1 MRLLVLLLVAIS
13 VTSLPTTSTRA
24 QTAPQAAGPRP
35 ILRDPVVNADRTVT
49 FRVVAP
55 PTAIV
60 ELSLEGRKDPIPMT
74 MESRGIFTVTTEP
87 LAPEYYSY
95 HFLMDKHLVI
105 DPHNVAVKAS
115 LLAVGNSFLVPG
127 ATPEPWESTAVPH
140 GEVQH
145 EFFTTRIV
153 KGLERDQDE
162 YYVYTPP
169 GYDPR
174 SPTRYPVLYLLHG
187 WSDTAGGWSTIG
199 HANDI
204 LDTLIA
210 SGKAKP
216 MIVVMPLGYGE
227 MSFVKTGFDVWN
239 DPAQVVSNVKLFGQ
253 SLLTE
258 ILPRVEKEYNVQ
270 PGRESRAIAGL
281 SMGGLE
287 SLAIGLERTQFFSY
301 VGGFSAAVMGLTPER
316 LTAGGLDPK
325 TANLKLL
332 WIACGTE
339 DDLIAPNRALV
350 AGIKSLGLP
359 VTAVETPGMHTW
371 LVWRNNLVNFV
382 PLLFQK

>member
-1 MRLLVLLLVAIS
+1 MRLLAILLVALS
-13 VTSLPTTSTRA
+13 VTSLPAPESHA
-24 QTAPQAAGPRP
+24 QTASQATVPRP
-35 ILRDPVVNADRTVT
+35 ILTDPVVNANRTVT

-55 PTAIV
+55 PDALV
-60 ELSLEGRKDPIPMT
+60 ELSLEGRKDSIPMT
-74 MESRGIFTVTTEP
+74 MESRGIFTLTTEP
-87 LAPEYYSY
+87 LAPEFYSY
-95 HFLMDKHLVI
+95 HFLMNKHLVI
-105 DPHNVAVKAS
+105 DPHNVSVKAS
-115 LLAVGNSFLVPG
+115 LLAVGSSFLVPG
-127 ATPEPWESTAVPH
+127 ATPEPWESTAIPH
-140 GEVQH
+140 GEVHH
-145 EFFTTRIV
+145 EFFTTHVV

-174 SPTRYPVLYLLHG
+174 SPIKYPVLYLLHG

-210 SGKAKP
+210 SGKARP

-227 MSFVKTGFDVWN
+227 MSFVRSGFDVWN

-258 ILPRVEKEYNVQ
+258 ILPRVEKEYNIQ
-270 PGRESRAIAGL
+270 PGRDARAIAGL

-287 SLAIGLERTQFFSY
+287 SVAIGLERAQMFSY

-316 LTAGGLDPK
+316 LLAGGLDPK
-325 TANLKLL
+325 TANFKLL

-339 DDLIAPNRALV
+339 DDLITPNRTLI
-350 AGIKSLGLP
+350 AGLKGLGLP

-371 LVWRNNLVNFV
+371 LVWRDNLVNFV